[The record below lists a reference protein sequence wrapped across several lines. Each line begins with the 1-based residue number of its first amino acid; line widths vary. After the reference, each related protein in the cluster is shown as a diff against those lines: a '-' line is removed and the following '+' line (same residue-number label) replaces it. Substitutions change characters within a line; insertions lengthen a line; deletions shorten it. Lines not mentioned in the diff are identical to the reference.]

1 MAWTQATG
9 SIHYETSDS
18 RVAPSDSIGRVIFK
32 TGCND
37 GGTSHAVLSPMGYL
51 KLVAVSVPKPSVN
64 LTRSHGVLSPGS
76 KLKAYVLQRKRIREA
91 GGIAL
96 RLGKGLFDD
105 GRYFSR
111 SRE

>member
-18 RVAPSDSIGRVIFK
+18 RVAPSDSIGRVIVK

-37 GGTSHAVLSPMGYL
+37 GGTSHAVLSPMGFV
-51 KLVAVSVPKPSVN
+51 KLVSVPKPSVN
-64 LTRSHGVLSPGS
+64 LTRAHGVFPPGS
-76 KLKAYVLQRKRIREA
+76 KLRAYVLQRKRIREA

-96 RLGKGLFDD
+96 PLGKGLFDD